1 MKDLCQEVQHLLPD
15 IPGCCPGG
23 RRASAELQS
32 DLYVKLR
39 CLCEKDHHRASDR
52 HDHIGQVQ
60 DGKKQKIIE
69 KATGTGKS
77 SRSPVALFYLSLLLV
92 RILHAAK
99 YHVIAVISI
108 IQ

>member
-1 MKDLCQEVQHLLPD
+1 MLP
-15 IPGCCPGG
+15 
-23 RRASAELQS
+23 RRTPSFAELQS

-39 CLCEKDHHRASDR
+39 CLCEKT
-52 HDHIGQVQ
+52 
-60 DGKKQKIIE
+60 IIE
-69 KATGTGKS
+69 RLIDTTTSDKSKTEKNKKYRKPQARAKS
-77 SRSPVALFYLSLLLV
+77 SCSPVAFYLSLLLV